1 MNLLQETLNDLKENG
16 KNSADVRWVGRAS
29 INAKCGWDEFVKQA
43 NFEYDNGYGSA
54 EIPGD
59 LIVAGDDWWLERAE
73 YDGSEWWKFKTLPV
87 EPKVSKCVFDKALGL
102 KYTDYMVI
110 FNMFPNGSYEVLEA
124 EDRSKPELPTH
135 GHWQLGKY
143 VSGDTGPEV
152 YDFYVRASV
161 RTGIQQLT
169 SIIEERR
176 RFMFVFNDECLTRK
190 MEFYGAVK
198 KVEAITGNIAK
209 ISVEVLSEIVI
220 QNFTRG

>member
-1 MNLLQETLNDLKENG
+1 MNLLQETLNDLKENE

-29 INAKCGWDEFVKQA
+29 INAKCSWDEFVKQA
-43 NFEYDNGYGSA
+43 NFEYYNGYGCR
-54 EIPGD
+54 EIPED
-59 LIVAGDDWWLERAE
+59 LVVVGDDWWLERAE

-87 EPKVSKCVFDKALGL
+87 EPKVSKCVFDKELGL
-102 KYTDYMVI
+102 KYTDSMVI
-110 FNMFPNGSYEVLEA
+110 FNMFPNGSYDVLEA
-124 EDRSKPELPTH
+124 EDWPKPELPTH
-135 GHWQLGKY
+135 DHWQLGKY

-161 RTGIQQLT
+161 RTGIQPLA

>member
-43 NFEYDNGYGSA
+43 NFEYENGYGSA

-73 YDGSEWWKFKTLPV
+73 YDGSEWWKFKTFPV
-87 EPKVSKCVFDKALGL
+87 GPKVSKCVFDKELGL
-102 KYTDYMVI
+102 KYTDSMVI

-124 EDRSKPELPTH
+124 EDWSKPELSTH
-135 GHWQLGKY
+135 DHWQLERY

-161 RTGIQQLT
+161 RTGIQPLT

-190 MEFYGAVK
+190 MEFNGAVK

-220 QNFTRG
+220 QNFTMG

>member
-1 MNLLQETLNDLKENG
+1 M
-16 KNSADVRWVGRAS
+16 
-29 INAKCGWDEFVKQA
+29 
-43 NFEYDNGYGSA
+43 
-54 EIPGD
+54 
-59 LIVAGDDWWLERAE
+59 AGDDWWLERAE

-102 KYTDYMVI
+102 KYTDSMVI

-124 EDRSKPELPTH
+124 EDWSKPELSTH
-135 GHWQLGKY
+135 DHWQLGKY

-152 YDFYVRASV
+152 YDFYVRERV
-161 RTGIQQLT
+161 HTGIQPLT